1 MDSFV
6 NEKDFALLAQDP
18 YTFAVLDR
26 ILRGKCELVR
36 ADHRKLILCHS
47 EKQYPVW
54 IWTPDGMTEEEKDEA
69 WKMSES
75 CRPLEEGYRIN
86 MKYELAEYFMKKARE
101 KGVDTVYYMQMYAYD
116 CPEPI
121 APEQPADGEMYKCMP
136 EDAEEAAG
144 LYSQFTED
152 IGEEPLGSERGLE
165 KARASIT
172 ENELFFWKD
181 ESGKTTACCS
191 YKVNQ
196 CFACLGPVFTLPEYR
211 RRHYAQQLVYLVTKR
226 LKDKGYKPMLY
237 TDANYAASNA
247 CYEKIGYILRG
258 RLCTLAAANNQT
270 GTEEG

>member
-6 NEKDFALLAQDP
+6 NEKDFELLHQDA

-54 IWTPDGMTEEEKDEA
+54 IWTPDGMTEGEKEEA
-69 WKMSES
+69 WKLAES
-75 CRPLEEGYRIN
+75 CRPLAEGYRII
-86 MKYELAEYFMKKARE
+86 MKYELADYFMEKSRE
-101 KGVDTVYYMQMYAYD
+101 EGVNTGYYMQLYAYD

-121 APEQPADGEMYKCMP
+121 APEQPVDGWMYKCTP

-144 LYSQFTED
+144 LISLFTEE
-152 IGEEPLGSERGLE
+152 IGEGPLTHERSLE

-172 ENELFFWKD
+172 ESEFFFWKD
-181 ESGKTTACCS
+181 ENGKNVACCS

-196 CFACLGPVFTLPEYR
+196 RCATLNSVFTLPEYR

-226 LKDKGYKPMLY
+226 LKDKGYTPMLY

-258 RLCTLAAANNQT
+258 KLCDLAAVKGQK
-270 GTEEG
+270 GEEKD